1 MRNTL
6 RGLAVVLSMCF
17 CLSAFPA
24 RILSADSKGTCGDGV
39 KWEVEGEKLTISYTG
54 SGTGVM
60 DSFNNEIEEKLDT
73 AGGDEEYIYYYNYP
87 WQAFRNSISE
97 VVISEG
103 VTTIGS
109 HAFAM
114 LKNLKS
120 VTIPEG
126 ITLIGKEAFEQ
137 SGYGNPDG
145 FDVVIPGTV
154 TSICDYAFNGAYLRR
169 VVIRNG
175 VASIGE
181 GAFMDCNL
189 LTSIVIPASVVT
201 IGNFAFYRCKG
212 LVKVTGGAKLEK
224 IGTSAFAFCPRLKTF
239 VITSGVLNKIGAYAF
254 NEDKKLTVISIK
266 KTTRLSGTGVEK
278 SLKGSFVKKV
288 KVKANKVKRYKKVF
302 KGSVTGRTVT
312 VKK

>member
-1 MRNTL
+1 MRNSL
-6 RGLAVVLSMCF
+6 RGLAVILSMSF
-17 CLSAFPA
+17 CLSVFPA

-39 KWEVEGEKLTISYTG
+39 KWEIEGDKLSISYTG
-54 SGTGVM
+54 SGSGVM
-60 DSFNNEIEEKLDT
+60 DNYNDEIEEKIDK
-73 AGGDEEYIYYYNYP
+73 AGGDEEYIYHYNYP
-87 WQAFRNSISE
+87 WQAYRNSISE
-97 VVISEG
+97 VIVSEG
-103 VTTIGS
+103 VTTIGN

-126 ITLIGKEAFEQ
+126 ITVIGKEAFEQ
-137 SGYGNPDG
+137 SGSGNPEG

-169 VVIRNG
+169 VVIKNG

-224 IGTSAFAFCPRLKTF
+224 IGTSAFAFCPKLKTF

-312 VKK
+312 VKR

>member
-24 RILSADSKGTCGDGV
+24 RILSADTKGTCGDGV
-39 KWEVEGEKLTISYTG
+39 KWEVEGEKLTVSYNG

-60 DSFNNEIEEKLDT
+60 DNFNNEIEEKIDK
-73 AGGDEEYIYYYNYP
+73 AGGDEEYIYYYNCP

-103 VTTIGS
+103 VTTIGN

-126 ITLIGKEAFEQ
+126 VTLIGKEAFEQ
-137 SGYGNPDG
+137 SGYGNSEG

-154 TSICDYAFNGAYLRR
+154 TSISDYAFSGANLKNL
-169 VVIRNG
+169 VIKNG
-175 VASIGE
+175 VTSIGE
-181 GAFMDCNL
+181 GAFMDCSL
-189 LTSIVIPASVVT
+189 LTGVVIPASVVT

-212 LVKVTGGAKLEK
+212 LVKVTGGAKLEQ
-224 IGTSAFAFCPRLKTF
+224 IGTSAFAFCPELKTF
-239 VITSGVLNKIGAYAF
+239 VITSRVLNKIGAYAF
-254 NEDKKLTVISIK
+254 NEDKSLTVISIK
-266 KTTRLSGTGVEK
+266 NTTKLNRAGVER
-278 SLKGSFVKKV
+278 SLKDSFVKTV
-288 KVKANKVKRYKKVF
+288 KVKANKVKEYKKIF
-302 KGSVTGRTVT
+302 SGSISGRSVT
-312 VKK
+312 VKR

>member
-6 RGLAVVLSMCF
+6 RGLALCLSFCF
-17 CLSAFPA
+17 CLSVFPA

-60 DSFNNEIEEKLDT
+60 DNFNNEIEEKIDK
-73 AGGDEEYIYYYNYP
+73 AGDDEEYIYYYNYP
-87 WQAFRNSISE
+87 WQAYRNSISE
-97 VVISEG
+97 VVITEG

-114 LKNLKS
+114 IRNLKS

-126 ITLIGKEAFEQ
+126 VTLIGKEAFEQ
-137 SGYGNPDG
+137 SGSGNPEG

-169 VVIRNG
+169 VVIKNG

-224 IGTSAFAFCPRLKTF
+224 IGTSAFAFCPKLKTF

-312 VKK
+312 VKR

>member
-1 MRNTL
+1 M
-6 RGLAVVLSMCF
+6 SF
-17 CLSAFPA
+17 CLSVFPA

-39 KWEVEGEKLTISYTG
+39 KWEIEGDKLSISYTG

-60 DSFNNEIEEKLDT
+60 DNYNDEIEEKIDK
-73 AGGDEEYIYYYNYP
+73 AGGDEEYIYHYNYP
-87 WQAFRNSISE
+87 WQAYRNSISE
-97 VVISEG
+97 VIVSEG
-103 VTTIGS
+103 VTTIGN

-126 ITLIGKEAFEQ
+126 ITVIGKEAFEQ
-137 SGYGNPDG
+137 SGYGNSEG

-169 VVIRNG
+169 VVIKNG

-212 LVKVTGGAKLEK
+212 LVKVTGGER
-224 IGTSAFAFCPRLKTF
+224 SVVPVKT
-239 VITSGVLNKIGAYAF
+239 
-254 NEDKKLTVISIK
+254 
-266 KTTRLSGTGVEK
+266 
-278 SLKGSFVKKV
+278 
-288 KVKANKVKRYKKVF
+288 KR
-302 KGSVTGRTVT
+302 RTQ
-312 VKK
+312 